1 MFELLLEY
9 PRIDPVLIELGPLVI
24 RWYSLSYIGGLL
36 LGWFYINWMNKRT
49 ATMTKDQY
57 DSILTWMI
65 LGVVLGG
72 RFGYVIFYN
81 SAYYLQNPIEAFY
94 VWEGGMS
101 FHGGMLGVIV
111 ALWGFAKI
119 NKIEFFK
126 VTDLVAVSA
135 PIGLFLGRIANFI
148 NSELY
153 GRTTDAEI
161 GMIFPTDPL
170 QVSRHPSQLYEA
182 ALEGLVLGLLLFVAF
197 KMGAWKRAR
206 LLSALFLIGYG
217 TFRSVAELY
226 REPDAHLGFII
237 EGLTMGQL
245 LSFPMILFGI
255 YLAVTSGSKKT
266 NN

>member
-1 MFELLLEY
+1 MLELLLEY
-9 PRIDPVLIELGPLVI
+9 PRIDPVLVELGPIVI

-36 LGWFYINWMNKRT
+36 LGWFYLSWMNKQT
-49 ATMTKDQY
+49 NTMSKNQY

-65 LGVVLGG
+65 LGVVFGG

-81 SAYYLQNPIEAFY
+81 SAYYLQHPIEAFY

-111 ALWGFAKI
+111 AIWGFARVHKLA
-119 NKIEFFK
+119 FFK
-126 VTDLVAVSA
+126 VTDLIAVAA

-153 GRTTDAEI
+153 GRATDAEI
-161 GMIFPTDPL
+161 GMVFPTDPTQL
-170 QVSRHPSQLYEA
+170 SRHPSQLYEA
-182 ALEGLVLGLLLFVAF
+182 ALEGLLLGIILLIAF
-197 KMGAWKRAR
+197 KMGAWKKTR
-206 LLSALFLIGYG
+206 LLSALFLIFYG
-217 TFRSVAELY
+217 VFRSIAELF

-245 LSFPMILFGI
+245 LSFPMVLLGI
-255 YLAVTSGSKKT
+255 YLVATSGTKKT